1 MQKSGD
7 GSYVVS
13 LVIPAE
19 PRWLALSRLV
29 LSGLCQLG
37 RVDEETLA
45 DLKLAVTEACSNS
58 VRHAYGED
66 GSGWIE
72 VRYELRPDELSV
84 EVADGGQ
91 GFSFDRVPELPA
103 RPDGELR
110 EDEMGLAIIHALVA
124 TSKSAPARKA
134 RARGSGS
141 ARTFP
146 SRASLN
152 QSAMP
157 DRLDEGY
164 AGKVW
169 V

>member
-72 VRYELRPDELSV
+72 VRYELRSDELSV

-110 EDEMGLAIIHALVA
+110 EDEMGLAIIHALVDDVEIGA
-124 TSKSAPARKA
+124 GPEGQGTRLRLRKDLPQPGFVKSVSDTGQTR
-134 RARGSGS
+134 
-141 ARTFP
+141 
-146 SRASLN
+146 
-152 QSAMP
+152 
-157 DRLDEGY
+157 
-164 AGKVW
+164 
-169 V
+169 